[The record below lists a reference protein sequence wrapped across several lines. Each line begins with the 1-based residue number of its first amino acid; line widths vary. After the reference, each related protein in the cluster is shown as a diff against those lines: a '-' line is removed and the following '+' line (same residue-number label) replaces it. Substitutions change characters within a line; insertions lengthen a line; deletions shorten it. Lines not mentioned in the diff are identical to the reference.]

1 MDSYDK
7 SCNPLKQAYD
17 SCHKAWLHDE
27 YLPLSSLP
35 NSKEVVLEKFGAGF
49 VPCEKLFKPYQE
61 CVQKALERDNIDL
74 KMVKQNLLDRPLI
87 DGMKEK

>member
-1 MDSYDK
+1 M
-7 SCNPLKQAYD
+7 
-17 SCHKAWLHDE
+17 
-27 YLPLSSLP
+27 
-35 NSKEVVLEKFGAGF
+35 LEKFGAGF
-49 VPCEKLFKPYQE
+49 IPCEKLFTPYQE